1 VNLAAR
7 GARNMDAGKEFIED
21 EDVKAQLRRQARRVY
36 AKAIV
41 AACALTLVCLA
52 IPGR

>member
-7 GARNMDAGKEFIED
+7 GARNMDSGKELIEE
-21 EDVKAQLRRQARRVY
+21 EDVKVQLRRQARRVY
-36 AKAIV
+36 LKAIL
-41 AACALTLVCLA
+41 AAGALTVVCLL